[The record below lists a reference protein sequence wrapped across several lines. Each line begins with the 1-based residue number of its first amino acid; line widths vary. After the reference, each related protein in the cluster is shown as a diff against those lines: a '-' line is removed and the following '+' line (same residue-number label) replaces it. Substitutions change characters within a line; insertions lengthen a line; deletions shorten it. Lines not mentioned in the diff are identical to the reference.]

1 MRAALTVPELP
12 EVETLRRGLA
22 ARITGRYITAAE
34 ILDRKIF
41 DGPGDA
47 IKHDVDGHQIGRVAR
62 RGEVLILL
70 LGEPGS
76 EAGESGS
83 LLVHPKMT
91 GQLVLTADGTTVF
104 AGGHP
109 TPSML
114 RPMPNATTRAIFRPG
129 PACCLYYNDARRFG
143 WIRPAGPGP
152 CRTDPFLSR
161 LGTTRWA
168 RISRLPRCSR
178 RWPGITAPRSRRC
191 CSTRPPSRVSA
202 TSTPTRSCTAPASTR
217 PAGRAASARMR
228 LSGCTPRS
236 RTSSGQRS
244 IAAAR
249 ASPVMSTRPRG
260 RPGYLGQAHVFRR
273 QGLPCHVCGTPVI
286 RTTVAGRATN
296 FCPHC
301 RQR

>member
-109 TPSML
+109 P
-114 RPMPNATTRAIFRPG
+114 RACCGRCRTRQPG
-129 PACCLYYNDARRFG
+129 PSS
-143 WIRPAGPGP
+143 GP
-152 CRTDPFLSR
+152 
-161 LGTTRWA
+161 
-168 RISRLPRCSR
+168 
-178 RWPGITAPRSRRC
+178 APRAAC
-191 CSTRPPSRVSA
+191 TTTTHGDSA
-202 TSTPTRSCTAPASTR
+202 GSARQGPAHAGPTRSSAGSAR
-217 PAGRAASARMR
+217 PAGREFHACR
-228 LSGCTPRS
+228 
-236 RTSSGQRS
+236 
-244 IAAAR
+244 AAAGAGP
-249 ASPVMSTRPRG
+249 ASP
-260 RPGYLGQAHVFRR
+260 RPGQGGAARPGRHRGYRQHLRR
-273 QGLPCHVCGTPVI
+273 RGPVPLPRPPVPPG
-286 RTTVAGRATN
+286 GRH
-296 FCPHC
+296 PPE
-301 RQR
+301 